1 MTEEKPDQ
9 KIDEMLSSLW
19 TRIDAERDW
28 QKMNQLV
35 EDVVRVLDA
44 KKARMLELREQ
55 RREAV
60 NLLHP
65 KEVIK
70 PVTKEATY

>member
-1 MTEEKPDQ
+1 MSEEKPD
-9 KIDEMLSSLW
+9 KKMDEILSSLCV
-19 TRIDAERDW
+19 RIDAERDW

-55 RREAV
+55 RREAL

-65 KEVIK
+65 KNNLLS
-70 PVTKEATY
+70 